1 LEFAAKSREFD
12 FVRFYIAVTGDDRA
26 ALRAE
31 LFPAS
36 LIHSLKSP

>member
-1 LEFAAKSREFD
+1 LDFAGKSGEID
-12 FVRFYIAVTGDDRA
+12 FFRPGIAVAGDGRA

-36 LIHSLKSP
+36 LILPVKRP